1 MKIELKSPILWE
13 GQHQAAG
20 SVLDVS
26 ETHAY
31 NLIGRGRAV
40 KFVEPAPKPAT
51 TDRSVGLET
60 SDSQKD
66 VVKRAYKRKPK
77 ASNNGG

>member
-1 MKIELKSPILWE
+1 MKIELKSPILWD
-13 GQHQAAG
+13 GQHQPAG
-20 SVLDVS
+20 TILDVS

-40 KFVEPAPKPAT
+40 KFVEPAPNHAN

-60 SDSQKD
+60 SDGQKD

-77 ASNNGG
+77 ASE

>member
-20 SVLDVS
+20 SILDVS

-40 KFVEPAPKPAT
+40 KFAEPAPKPT
-51 TDRSVGLET
+51 NTDRSVGLET
-60 SDSQKD
+60 SDGQKD
-66 VVKRAYKRKPK
+66 VVKRAYKRKTK
-77 ASNNGG
+77 ASE

>member
-20 SVLDVS
+20 SILDVS

-40 KFVEPAPKPAT
+40 KFAEPAPKPT
-51 TDRSVGLET
+51 STDRSVGLDT
-60 SDSQKD
+60 SDGQKD
-66 VVKRAYKRKPK
+66 VVKRAYKRKTK
-77 ASNNGG
+77 ASE